1 MCNAQQPGWNLSF
14 LAEVGCAKVRCQK
27 HQLAKILKV
36 DQETMML

>member
-1 MCNAQQPGWNLSF
+1 
-14 LAEVGCAKVRCQK
+14 LAVKPHHLAVKP